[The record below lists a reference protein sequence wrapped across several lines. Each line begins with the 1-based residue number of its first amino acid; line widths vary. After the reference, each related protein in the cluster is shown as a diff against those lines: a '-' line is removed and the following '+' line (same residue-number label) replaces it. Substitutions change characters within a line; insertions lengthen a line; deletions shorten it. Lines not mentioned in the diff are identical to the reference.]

1 MWATRDVYV
10 RVHEL
15 AEAEGVHDDA
25 DVDPEDRMAVVVA
38 PDAPDHDAIVTR
50 ADDTIALR
58 DKVGGRSEP
67 FFPFGHDTRHLP
79 TLTCPPRS
87 PRFVP
92 RPATLVLR

>member
-15 AEAEGVHDDA
+15 AEAEGVHDIDA
-25 DVDPEDRMAVVVA
+25 DDVDPEDRMAVVVA

-58 DKVGGRSEP
+58 DKV
-67 FFPFGHDTRHLP
+67 
-79 TLTCPPRS
+79 
-87 PRFVP
+87 V
-92 RPATLVLR
+92 